1 MVRPIGRNSIH
12 IVRCERLFTSH
23 ELLVTFEVSRFI
35 INGRESPDRLCD
47 SCRSTLLR
55 VSQVQPKYP
64 TQRRR
69 RIINRERDLLDQK
82 WLTYLL
88 TFILVLLGVVFV
100 LAVIR
105 RDWLIHQ
112 AKWIVKSVALG
123 FGLE

>member
-1 MVRPIGRNSIH
+1 MQ
-12 IVRCERLFTSH
+12 TK
-23 ELLVTFEVSRFI
+23 
-35 INGRESPDRLCD
+35 D
-47 SCRSTLLR
+47 
-55 VSQVQPKYP
+55 P

-88 TFILVLLGVVFV
+88 TFIFVLLGVVFV
-100 LAVIR
+100 LAVTR

-112 AKWIVKSVALG
+112 AKWIVKSVILG